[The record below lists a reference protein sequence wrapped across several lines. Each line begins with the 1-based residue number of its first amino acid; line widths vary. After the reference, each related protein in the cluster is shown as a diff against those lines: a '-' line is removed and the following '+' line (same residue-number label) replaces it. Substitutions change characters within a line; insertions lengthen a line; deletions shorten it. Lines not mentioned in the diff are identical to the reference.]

1 MQVDGTTGGT
11 GTPTAA
17 EALALANTSGTSDSD
32 MLYFFSQQKSG
43 QEMLTPALKPIKPN
57 IIRHGPERPHFLGK
71 EWVAS
76 CKHVY
81 TLYIYISLYC
91 MYTHMQH
98 AYIHIESYRPYR
110 LCITSGY

>member
-81 TLYIYISLYC
+81 TLYIYIYFTILYV
-91 MYTHMQH
+91 YTH
-98 AYIHIESYRPYR
+98 AACIYTYR
-110 LCITSGY
+110 II

>member
-17 EALALANTSGTSDSD
+17 EALALANTFGTSGSD

-81 TLYIYISLYC
+81 SVYPIYIYVEYIYISLDC
-91 MYTHMQH
+91 MYIHMH
-98 AYIHIESYRPYR
+98 IYI
-110 LCITSGY
+110 